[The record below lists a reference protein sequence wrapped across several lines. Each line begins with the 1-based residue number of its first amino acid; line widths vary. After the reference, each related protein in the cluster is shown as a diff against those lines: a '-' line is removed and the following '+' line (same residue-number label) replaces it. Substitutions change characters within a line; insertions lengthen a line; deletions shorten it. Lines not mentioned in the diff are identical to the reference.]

1 MKKKC
6 FVFLIIVAMA
16 AFLFGCGKKTTSNA
30 ELVENKTTE
39 ASKDNEEILV
49 IDVQEDNEQADS
61 QENAQLDAQDS
72 EQTDSQ
78 DNGYEEFGEDEQ
90 DDSFENDKDEGDS
103 LKTKTEWYKGVGRDA
118 QSWEILIEYLPDCT
132 LVTIDHNKQIYAT
145 YDAGGRPTGEGQDVT
160 VYDLGAGPE
169 PVMGSEN
176 VQIMIE
182 WSGDNLLLY
191 KNDLSHYVPT
201 DENPWE
207 LEGLEF
213 EKYKEEFN

>member
-1 MKKKC
+1 MKKEY

-16 AFLFGCGKKTTSNA
+16 AFLFGCGNKTTSNA

-39 ASKDNEEILV
+39 ASKDNEKILV
-49 IDVQEDNEQADS
+49 IDAQVDNQDNEQADS
-61 QENAQLDAQDS
+61 Q
-72 EQTDSQ
+72 
-78 DNGYEEFGEDEQ
+78 DNDYEEFGEDEQ

-118 QSWEILIEYLPDCT
+118 QSWEILIEYLPDYT